1 MPDDYLIVLT
11 TLPDETTAGQL
22 ARRLVEKKLAACV
35 NILGRMT
42 SIYPWE
48 GKIEQGTEHQ
58 LVIKTTAQRYAELE
72 AFIKNNHPYRLPEIL
87 ALPVAGGAADY
98 LDWIEQCTND

>member
-1 MPDDYLIVLT
+1 MPEDYLIVLT
-11 TLPDETTAGQL
+11 TLPDEATAGQL

-35 NILGRMT
+35 NIQGRMT

-58 LVIKTTAQRYAELE
+58 LVIKTTARRYAELE
-72 AFIKNNHPYRLPEIL
+72 ACIKNNHPYRLPEIL
-87 ALPVAGGAADY
+87 ALPVGRGAADY
-98 LDWIEQCTND
+98 LDWIEKCTND

>member
-1 MPDDYLIVLT
+1 MPEDYLIVLT
-11 TLPDETTAGQL
+11 TMPDQEAADRL
-22 ARRLVEKKLAACV
+22 ARTLVEKKLAACV
-35 NILGRMT
+35 NIQGRMT

-58 LVIKTTAQRYAELE
+58 LVIKTTARRYSELE
-72 AFIKNNHPYRLPEIL
+72 TCIKNHHPYRLPEIL
-87 ALPVAGGAADY
+87 ALPVASGAADY

>member
-1 MPDDYLIVLT
+1 MPEDYLIVLT
-11 TLPDETTAGQL
+11 TLPDEATAGQL

-35 NILGRMT
+35 NIQGRMT

-58 LVIKTTAQRYAELE
+58 LVIKTTGRRYAEVE
-72 AFIKNNHPYRLPEIL
+72 AYIKNHHPYRLAEIL
-87 ALPVAGGAADY
+87 ALPVAGGATDY